1 MALFAILFIVLG
13 AGGGSNIIDNSMLIY
28 YEFFARFISKSDT
41 GLLMIRILMSLLFCV
56 AVFFISKNKNKFVIM
71 FGIVFIIINIINSLG
86 GYFACLYRYTIEE
99 EQRVQASEANDYLW
113 TISGNIL
120 LITDKGWESEDS
132 RLFDT
137 YINRDFYVAEID
149 MITADGILEDFVLD
163 LQTESIKCNFPY
175 EYYSDLTEIDYLIV
189 KEDYNIS
196 FREDSVEEITDFSIE
211 GYKMYRNKE
220 PRFIRFAN
228 F

>member
-1 MALFAILFIVLG
+1 M
-13 AGGGSNIIDNSMLIY
+13 
-28 YEFFARFISKSDT
+28 
-41 GLLMIRILMSLLFCV
+41 
-56 AVFFISKNKNKFVIM
+56 
-71 FGIVFIIINIINSLG
+71 G

-163 LQTESIKCNFPY
+163 PY
-175 EYYSDLTEIDYLIV
+175 SSQIIFSTIYKIFSQFLITLPM
-189 KEDYNIS
+189 KPTFLKISKSYKSWFFIPIHLILRKLLDGKFLWEDI
-196 FREDSVEEITDFSIE
+196 
-211 GYKMYRNKE
+211 
-220 PRFIRFAN
+220 
-228 F
+228 